1 MRGHGNDA
9 SAKGLSNGKDAF
21 GHGARAHFA
30 GRGDTVIGELRA
42 NGVEILLSSRRFLG
56 VLVSWPDPVDPT
68 VSGMTVTR
76 WTGWWR
82 CVARNVVNGTTD
94 LEVSEVSRGTR
105 IRSSMA
111 AAPPHGQALLRTLA
125 RLCSPS

>member
-56 VLVSWPDPVDPT
+56 VLVSWPDPV
-68 VSGMTVTR
+68 
-76 WTGWWR
+76 
-82 CVARNVVNGTTD
+82 
-94 LEVSEVSRGTR
+94 E
-105 IRSSMA
+105 
-111 AAPPHGQALLRTLA
+111 PHGVRDDRNEMD
-125 RLCSPS
+125 RLMEMCREERRERDDGLGGFGGVQGDQNSFEHGCSPSTWSGVPRNSSTTL